1 MPNIQHKKRPHKRR
15 ASVKAKSPHLYA
27 RIGIVC
33 VLFAVLAALS
43 TFSVYALI
51 PDQVRNNL
59 SGFEARKDH
68 DDSFADT
75 AQGKQRGEVLGSQSV
90 SSAVSDLRQTSDFS
104 GWSTGLASAYS
115 LETND
120 DWDETASGIP
130 LNNYSYTVAVP
141 IEEAALL
148 GSSIEIGYGTLS
160 LEALITDTGG
170 LGPLGRDFDLS
181 PAIWHA
187 FGADSESDWGVRT
200 IYYRFVE

>member
-1 MPNIQHKKRPHKRR
+1 M
-15 ASVKAKSPHLYA
+15 
-27 RIGIVC
+27 
-33 VLFAVLAALS
+33 LFAVLAALS

-59 SGFEARKDH
+59 AGFEVRKDH

-75 AQGKQRGEVLGSQSV
+75 AQGKQRGEALGSQSV

-170 LGPLGRDFDLS
+170 LDHLAATS
-181 PAIWHA
+181 
-187 FGADSESDWGVRT
+187 T
-200 IYYRFVE
+200 